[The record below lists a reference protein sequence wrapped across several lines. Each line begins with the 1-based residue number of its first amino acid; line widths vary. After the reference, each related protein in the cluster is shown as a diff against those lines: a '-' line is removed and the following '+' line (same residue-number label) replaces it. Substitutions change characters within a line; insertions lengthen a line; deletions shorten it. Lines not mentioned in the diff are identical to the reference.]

1 MALKQLERQPR
12 LSAEI
17 KKKLQG
23 KGFSQKVID
32 EVIEHLSAIRF
43 LNDSQ
48 YIEEFVQSRSLNKHH
63 GKRKLF
69 YDLMRRGAD
78 PEAVKNQ
85 IADLS
90 HESQLESALTLLKRR
105 LTPEDPLLKGA
116 RFLQAKGF
124 ESSVICEACERYFKS
139 TSLE

>member
-1 MALKQLERQPR
+1 MIQ
-12 LSAEI
+12 
-17 KKKLQG
+17 
-23 KGFSQKVID
+23 
-32 EVIEHLSAIRF
+32 IRF

-48 YIEEFVQSRSLNKHH
+48 YIQDFIESRSQHKRH

-69 YDLMRRGAD
+69 YDLMCRGAD

-85 IADLS
+85 LADLS
-90 HESQLESALTLLKRR
+90 NASQLESALTLLKRR
-105 LTPEDPLLKGA
+105 FTSEAPLLKGA

-124 ESSVICEACERYFKS
+124 EPSVIREACERYFKS

>member
-1 MALKQLERQPR
+1 LIQ
-12 LSAEI
+12 
-17 KKKLQG
+17 
-23 KGFSQKVID
+23 
-32 EVIEHLSAIRF
+32 IRF

-48 YIEEFVQSRSLNKHH
+48 YIQDFIESRSQHKRH
-63 GKRKLF
+63 GKKKLF

-85 IADLS
+85 LADLS

-124 ESSVICEACERYFKS
+124 ESSVIREACERYFTS
-139 TSLE
+139 TGLE